1 MKQTVLRGRG
11 REITRIPRST
21 WAEELAQAPA
31 GIKARLDFMSE
42 EHHKVRYHVVEQLPR
57 HGRPLE
63 PEAIADNLGLALPR
77 VREILDELER
87 KLFFLVRDEIN
98 FRADD
103 GDYEYLERGEYAGKT
118 RPVGSYPPNKLGLH
132 DMSGN
137 AWEWTSDKFAE
148 YTDKPQTNPYVTEGA
163 NHALRG
169 GRPRGSGRD
178 ADRQTG
184 R

>member
-87 KLFFLVRDEIN
+87 KLFFLVRDEGGAVSWA
-98 FRADD
+98 FPVAAVETPHRLVFST
-103 GDYEYLERGEYAGKT
+103 GER
-118 RPVGSYPPNKLGLH
+118 LH
-132 DMSGN
+132 
-137 AWEWTSDKFAE
+137 
-148 YTDKPQTNPYVTEGA
+148 GA
-163 NHALRG
+163 
-169 GRPRGSGRD
+169 
-178 ADRQTG
+178 
-184 R
+184 

>member
-1 MKQTVLRGRG
+1 MEQTVLRGRG

-87 KLFFLVRDEIN
+87 KLFFLVRDEGGAVSWA
-98 FRADD
+98 FPVAAVETPHRLVFST
-103 GDYEYLERGEYAGKT
+103 GER
-118 RPVGSYPPNKLGLH
+118 LH
-132 DMSGN
+132 
-137 AWEWTSDKFAE
+137 
-148 YTDKPQTNPYVTEGA
+148 GA
-163 NHALRG
+163 
-169 GRPRGSGRD
+169 
-178 ADRQTG
+178 
-184 R
+184 